1 MHSKNI
7 FRIWT
12 ITAILVLI
20 TAACSPKPAPDAPAD
35 LPQDSPAEQPGQDP
49 FNQTVLGD
57 CYNPFNPVIKGK
69 VWSYSIQTGDIANT
83 QKSSFKDVT
92 SSSFTSVQ
100 EYPDI
105 TTEVAW
111 TCSPDGL
118 LSSEFASMNI
128 TQVQDVDI
136 ETIGVSGVVFP
147 HEDLWQVGYSW
158 DVVFNVKIAI
168 TIEDT
173 VFEGEGEI
181 SQTNTI
187 ASVEPVGVLA
197 GTYPEAYRVDS
208 TGNFKIVTLGVESN
222 IPTSYSTWYV
232 KNVGMVKSSS
242 DDPGFSYITEL
253 ISWE

>member
-20 TAACSPKPAPDAPAD
+20 TAACSPKPAPDVPAD
-35 LPQDSPAEQPGQDP
+35 LPQDSPAEQPAENP
-49 FNQTVLGD
+49 FSPAGLGD
-57 CYNPFNPVIKGK
+57 CYNPFNPVIEGK
-69 VWSYSIQTGDIANT
+69 VWSYSIQSGNITNT
-83 QKSSFKDVT
+83 QESSYKDIS

-100 EYPDI
+100 KFPDI
-105 TTEVAW
+105 TTEISW
-111 TCSPDGL
+111 ICSPDGL
-118 LSSEFASMNI
+118 LSSEYASMSI
-128 TQVQDVDI
+128 TQVQNMDFDTV
-136 ETIGVSGVVFP
+136 EVSGVIFP
-147 HEDLWQVGYSW
+147 HEDRWQVGYSW
-158 DVVFNVKIAI
+158 DVVFNVKITI
-168 TIEDT
+168 TIDDT

-187 ASVEPVGVLA
+187 ASIESVSVPA
-197 GTYPEAYRVDS
+197 GSYPEAYRVDIA
-208 TGNFKIVTLGVESN
+208 GNFKMETLGVESN